1 MRMKKGWK
9 CKILTMTVLVQLLVF
24 TLGLQRGSK
33 VLANEMNQDETNT
46 AQQMNYE
53 EGTKEYD
60 EWKES
65 LLSEQP
71 AVRKLSPRVSVA
83 STSETASSTTASK
96 TSVSNDKI
104 GSNMTS
110 PMTIHML
117 SAMALL

>member
-71 AVRKLSPRVSVA
+71 AVRNLSPRVSVA

-96 TSVSNDKI
+96 TSVSNEYTRLEAI
-104 GSNMTS
+104 
-110 PMTIHML
+110 
-117 SAMALL
+117 